1 MSQIKWSGKD
11 VVEMVGVLGV
21 IASLIFVAFQIRQ
34 NTRAIESSTI
44 EAILSRSYDAVV
56 LSVENAD
63 LRAAQMAACD
73 GGAALTADQREQLIA
88 YYRALLR
95 LQLNRFF
102 QARLGTIDEETA
114 LAAGGRATPYRRPI
128 FAEIWEETKADYS
141 ADFQDFVRRG
151 ILPMV
156 EKTC

>member
-1 MSQIKWSGKD
+1 MNNSKW
-11 VVEMVGVLGV
+11 
-21 IASLIFVAFQIRQ
+21 
-34 NTRAIESSTI
+34 
-44 EAILSRSYDAVV
+44 
-56 LSVENAD
+56 
-63 LRAAQMAACD
+63 RAAACS
-73 GGAALTADQREQLIA
+73 GPLTEDQRQQLIA

-102 QARLGTIDEETA
+102 QVRLGTIDEETA

-128 FAEIWEETKADYS
+128 FATIWEETKDDYS

>member
-1 MSQIKWSGKD
+1 MKEGKLSWKD
-11 VVEMVGVLGV
+11 VMEMVGILGV

-44 EAILSRSYDAVV
+44 EAILSHSYDAVV
-56 LSVENAD
+56 LTVENAD
-63 LRAAQMAACD
+63 LRAAQVAACN
-73 GGAALTADQREQLIA
+73 GALTGDQREQLIA

-95 LQLNRFF
+95 LQLNRYF
-102 QARLGTIDEETA
+102 QVQIGILDEETA
-114 LAAGGRATPYRRPI
+114 LALGGRATPYRRPI
-128 FAEIWEETKADYS
+128 FAELWEETKDDYN

>member
-1 MSQIKWSGKD
+1 MNEVKWSWKD
-11 VVEMVGVLGV
+11 VLEMVGVLGV

-44 EAILSRSYDAVV
+44 EAILSHSYDAVV
-56 LSVENAD
+56 LTVENAD
-63 LRAAQMAACD
+63 LRAAQVAACN
-73 GGAALTADQREQLIA
+73 GALTGDQREQLIA

-102 QARLGTIDEETA
+102 QVQLGILDEETA
-114 LAAGGRATPYRRPI
+114 LALGGRATPYRRPI
-128 FAEIWEETKADYS
+128 FAELWEETKDDYT